1 MTNEQRGNLYLL
13 TGLVLGLA
21 FGLFVAWVISPLKY
35 TDTDPGALA
44 APYQAEYRRMIALAY
59 QRGKNLERAHER
71 LNLLGDEDPVQVLAA
86 EAQRMLAEDQTS
98 QEARALAILAAD
110 LNRPPDANRTPAA
123 AAQATETEP
132 TREATEESTATA
144 ASPTPPQAEAIRSP
158 TPLPPTRTPT
168 PFISPT
174 PTRTRIPTFAPRA
187 TATPAPVQAA
197 PFVLEGRRQICDG
210 SVPPGLLQIE
220 VADTAGLPMP
230 GVRVSITWQDGQ
242 ETFFTGLAPE
252 ISLGYADFL
261 MAEGITYD
269 LKVGEVSETVSGLTS
284 TNNCGWKLTFTQ
296 AAGE

>member
-21 FGLFVAWVISPLKY
+21 LGLLIAWVISPLKY
-35 TDTDPGALA
+35 TNTDPGALA
-44 APYQAEYRRMIALAY
+44 APYKAEYRRMIALAY
-59 QRGKNLERAHER
+59 QRGRNLDRARQR
-71 LNLLGDEDPVQVLAA
+71 LNLLGDNDLVQVLAA

-110 LNRPPDANRTPAA
+110 LNRPPDANPTTGAV
-123 AAQATETEP
+123 AQVTETEP
-132 TREATEESTATA
+132 GSEATGEP

-197 PFVLEGRRQICDG
+197 PFVLEDRRQICDG
-210 SVPPGLLQIE
+210 SVPPGLLQVE

-261 MAEGITYD
+261 TAEGTTYD
-269 LKVGEVSETVSGLTS
+269 LKVGEVSETVSGLMS